1 MTFETDE
8 VRRVDIGDGIYVRV
22 PTTEPA
28 EPPVAPTSPSAWTV
42 KPYSLALGAGVALLA
57 LVRLGVTPHGVLAA
71 GVLAVL
77 AVLSAIDI
85 GWRVLPNRIVLPAT
99 AAVLLYQI
107 AFFPDHSAEWLLAA
121 LGAAVLMLLPSLVQS
136 GAIGM
141 GDVKLAAL
149 LGATLG
155 AAVLSALML
164 GFLALVP
171 AALVVLVR
179 QGAGG
184 RRATLPLGPFLA
196 LGAAV
201 VLLA

>member
-1 MTFETDE
+1 MTFEADE
-8 VRRVDIGDGIYVRV
+8 VRRVDIGDGIYVLV

-28 EPPVAPTSPSAWTV
+28 EPAAAPAAAPAWTV
-42 KPYSLALGAGVALLA
+42 KPYSLALGTALAVLALL
-57 LVRLGVTPHGVLAA
+57 RLGLTPHGVLAA

-77 AVLSAIDI
+77 AVLSTIDI

-99 AAVLLYQI
+99 AVVLAWQI
-107 AFFPDHSAEWLLAA
+107 AFFPDHAVEWILAA
-121 LGAAVLMLLPSLVQS
+121 LGAAALMLLPSLLQP

-155 AAVLSALML
+155 TAVLSALML
-164 GFLALVP
+164 AFLALAP

-179 QGAGG
+179 RGTDG